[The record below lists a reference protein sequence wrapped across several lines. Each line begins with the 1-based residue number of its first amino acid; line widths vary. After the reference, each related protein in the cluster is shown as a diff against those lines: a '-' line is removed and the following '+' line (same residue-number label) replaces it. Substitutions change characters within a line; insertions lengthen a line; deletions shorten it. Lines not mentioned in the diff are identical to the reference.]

1 MRWAVLYASMSVGAP
16 TAVAGAATIDVLLE
30 EGARLGL

>member
-1 MRWAVLYASMSVGAP
+1 MAAYAWADLNM
-16 TAVAGAATIDVLLE
+16 VAGAATIDVLLE